1 MIKALVSAVK
11 AMVGAIALLLM
22 VTTTVAAQEKD
33 KVAEGAKTVTS
44 QMKTQ
49 LVLNDNQQTQVLD
62 VNRTYLKKVKDNKES
77 GATAVQKAKKM
88 QALNEERDNKLK
100 SVLTATQYKKYS
112 ADKVENTRK
121 LRESIE

>member
-11 AMVGAIALLLM
+11 LMVGAIALLLM
-22 VTTTVAAQEKD
+22 VTTTVTAQEKD
-33 KVAEGAKTVTS
+33 KVAEGAKTVTA

-121 LRESIE
+121 LRESIQ

>member
-11 AMVGAIALLLM
+11 LMVGAIALLLM
-22 VTTTVAAQEKD
+22 VTTTVTAQEKD
-33 KVAEGAKTVTS
+33 KVAEGAKTVTA

-88 QALNEERDNKLK
+88 QALNEERDTKLK

-121 LRESIE
+121 LRESIQ

>member
-22 VTTTVAAQEKD
+22 VTTTVTAQEKD
-33 KVAEGAKTVTS
+33 KVAEGAKTVTA

-88 QALNEERDNKLK
+88 QALNEERDTKLK

-121 LRESIE
+121 LRESIQ

>member
-11 AMVGAIALLLM
+11 LMVGAIALLLM
-22 VTTTVAAQEKD
+22 ATTTVTAQEKD
-33 KVAEGAKTVTS
+33 KVAEGAKTVTA

-88 QALNEERDNKLK
+88 QALNEERDTKLK

-121 LRESIE
+121 LRESIQ